1 LTIRVTWPP
10 LAVTLRLLCRR
21 PGEEIPEQ
29 FQKVSTTRCTR
40 AELARRMLRLIAR
53 ADRPG
58 KARAMTEAARRQ
70 ALVAAQS
77 GQAQTLTL
85 LDLVAAI
92 VDSGANESEVVAT
105 VTRLVNQGRVRL
117 VGNFRGADVRI
128 G

>member
-1 LTIRVTWPP
+1 
-10 LAVTLRLLCRR
+10 
-21 PGEEIPEQ
+21 
-29 FQKVSTTRCTR
+29 
-40 AELARRMLRLIAR
+40 
-53 ADRPG
+53 
-58 KARAMTEAARRQ
+58 MTEAARRQ

-92 VDSGANESEVVAT
+92 VDSGASEHEVVAT
-105 VTRLVNQGRVRL
+105 VTFLVNHGRVRL